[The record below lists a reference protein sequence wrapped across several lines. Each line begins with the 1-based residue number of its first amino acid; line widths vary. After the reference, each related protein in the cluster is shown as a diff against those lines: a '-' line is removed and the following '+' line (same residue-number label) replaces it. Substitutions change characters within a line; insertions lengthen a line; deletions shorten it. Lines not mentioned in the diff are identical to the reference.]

1 MSTEASDEA
10 AVRIAHFIV
19 TQLDYPGPVTDF
31 TGSQP
36 VRLTEAI
43 DSAAL
48 LEVATFVENAF
59 SVQIQDNE
67 FRPEN
72 FATIADLVRLLR
84 DKGALT
90 APLPTGADDR
100 KHGHS

>member
-1 MSTEASDEA
+1 M
-10 AVRIAHFIV
+10 RIAHFIV

-31 TGSQP
+31 TGSRP

-59 SVQIQDNE
+59 SVQIQDDE
-67 FRPEN
+67 FRLEN
-72 FATIADLVRLLR
+72 FATIDDLVRLLHN
-84 DKGALT
+84 KGALT
-90 APLPTGADDR
+90 ASLATGADNT
-100 KHGHS
+100 KHPRP